1 MAEFLVHILARLSE
15 ESFIFADYFALQNRR
30 TK

>member
-1 MAEFLVHILARLSE
+1 MAEFLVHILAGLSE
-15 ESFIFADYFALQNRR
+15 ESFIFANYFALQNRR